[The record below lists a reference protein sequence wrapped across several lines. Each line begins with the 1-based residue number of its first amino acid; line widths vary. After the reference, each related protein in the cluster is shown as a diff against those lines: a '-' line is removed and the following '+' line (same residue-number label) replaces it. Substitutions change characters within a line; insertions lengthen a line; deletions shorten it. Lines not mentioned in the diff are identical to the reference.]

1 MPDGRAGAFKVTW
14 LALVKDV
21 FQFRRFDYSKERVE
35 IRRVE
40 VLFHDNLMKVVA

>member
-1 MPDGRAGAFKVTW
+1 MPDGGAGAFKVAW

-21 FQFRRFDYSKERVE
+21 FQFKGYNFSKERVE

-40 VLFHDNLMKVVA
+40 VLFHDSVTKVVT

>member
-1 MPDGRAGAFKVTW
+1 MPDSRAGAFEVAW

-21 FQFRRFDYSKERVE
+21 LQFKRFNYSKERVE

-40 VLFHDNLMKVVA
+40 VLFHDNLMKVLT